1 MSTSTT
7 SGTTTRP
14 AAAVVEA
21 VPTTWS
27 AADEQ
32 FFRIVGEL
40 FHPAFLRGATV
51 LLSSY
56 DPSPTVAEAP
66 A

>member
-1 MSTSTT
+1 MTNSPESVQVLWSTA
-7 SGTTTRP
+7 G
-14 AAAVVEA
+14 
-21 VPTTWS
+21 
-27 AADEQ
+27 EQ

-40 FHPAFLRGATV
+40 FRPAFLQGASV

-56 DPSPTVAEAP
+56 DPSPAVAVPP